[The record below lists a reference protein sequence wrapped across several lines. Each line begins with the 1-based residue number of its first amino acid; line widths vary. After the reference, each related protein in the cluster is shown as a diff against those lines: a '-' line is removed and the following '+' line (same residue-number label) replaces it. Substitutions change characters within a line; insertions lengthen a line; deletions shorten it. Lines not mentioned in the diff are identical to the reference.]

1 MKNKKIKI
9 FIFYILKFNESRK
22 IKLVKIDSKL
32 MNEGVRI
39 LKTNH
44 IFAISLLFNKNK
56 EQKCY
61 LELDFKNK
69 YFYNNT
75 YYN

>member
-1 MKNKKIKI
+1 
-9 FIFYILKFNESRK
+9 
-22 IKLVKIDSKL
+22 

-39 LKTNH
+39 IKTNH
-44 IFAISLLFNKNK
+44 IFDISLLFNKNK
-56 EQKCY
+56 EQKWN

>member
-1 MKNKKIKI
+1 
-9 FIFYILKFNESRK
+9 
-22 IKLVKIDSKL
+22 